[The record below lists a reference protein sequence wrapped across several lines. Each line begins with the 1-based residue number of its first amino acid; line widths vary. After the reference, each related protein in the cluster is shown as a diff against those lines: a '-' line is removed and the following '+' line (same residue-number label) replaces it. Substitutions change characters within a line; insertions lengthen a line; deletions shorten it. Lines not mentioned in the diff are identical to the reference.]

1 MKNNHRL
8 LFGDMKLCNVCCI
21 MVKNKAAIDKCE
33 AWCKK
38 DKNCKHKTK
47 CDSNFIE
54 RRQK

>member
-21 MVKNKAAIDKCE
+21 TAKDKASIDKCE

-38 DKNCKHKTK
+38 DKNCNHKTK
-47 CDSNFIE
+47 CNLNFVE

>member
-8 LFGDMKLCNVCCI
+8 LFGDMRLCNVCCI
-21 MVKNKAAIDKCE
+21 TVKDKAAIDKCE

-38 DKNCKHKTK
+38 DKNCNHKTK
-47 CDSNFIE
+47 CDPNFVE